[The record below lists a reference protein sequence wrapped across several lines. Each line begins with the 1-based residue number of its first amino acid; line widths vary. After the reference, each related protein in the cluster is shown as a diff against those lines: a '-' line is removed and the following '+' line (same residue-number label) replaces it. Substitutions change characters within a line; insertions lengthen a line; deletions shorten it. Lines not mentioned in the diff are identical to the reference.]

1 MQRNHRK
8 ISVANIVIL
17 LLVLLNAIV
26 LQQGLVSHPGW
37 YYLLYVTVPLLMVCI
52 LARRKV

>member
-37 YYLLYVTVPLLMVCI
+37 YCLLYVTVPLLMVCI
-52 LARRKV
+52 VARRKV